1 MNKKLIYVSSI
12 FLLSSCS
19 YLTGP
24 DGYFP
29 TTEHDFLEEIIET
42 DITIPEELSIP
53 SKENHYPVLSIEN
66 ELKNQD
72 VPKPRQIFSSSGNS

>member
-1 MNKKLIYVSSI
+1 MNKKLIYVFSI

-53 SKENHYPVLSIEN
+53 
-66 ELKNQD
+66 
-72 VPKPRQIFSSSGNS
+72 